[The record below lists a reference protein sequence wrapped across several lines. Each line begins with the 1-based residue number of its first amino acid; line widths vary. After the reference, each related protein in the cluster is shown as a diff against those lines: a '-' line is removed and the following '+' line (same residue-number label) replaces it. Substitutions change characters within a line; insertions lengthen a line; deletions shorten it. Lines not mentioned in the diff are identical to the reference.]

1 MNLSIL
7 FDRIARNQKQRQ
19 HSRVADYRSLVAQI
33 ADGQEPDPAQIDELL
48 ASNGKTVDDLKAD
61 VDLHIKRLAWRK
73 EYDALPGLAKERKV
87 LEKQIAEA
95 DKVLEAADAHHT
107 EVTTPLYY
115 RLGAIKEATR
125 LGNHAC
131 DELRRTCNDQELL
144 DELAQVHAEH
154 TKAHNRH
161 MKLQIDS
168 RQMCET
174 AESDRAEAKRQTWP
188 TETAR
193 YLEHAETLDERR
205 QELEAQIPDAQQAV
219 ENLVR
224 REKEIMDRMLAV

>member
-1 MNLSIL
+1 MNLTTL
-7 FDRIARNQKQRQ
+7 FDRITRSQKQRQ

-33 ADGQEPDPAQIDELL
+33 ANGQEPDPAQIDELL
-48 ASNGKTVDDLKAD
+48 TAHGKTVDDLKAD
-61 VDLHIKRLAWRK
+61 VELHNQRVAWRK
-73 EYDALPGLAKERKV
+73 EYGALPALAKERSV
-87 LEKQIAEA
+87 LEMQIAEA

-144 DELAQVHAEH
+144 DELAKVRAEH
-154 TKAHNRH
+154 KDAHNRN
-161 MKLQIDS
+161 MRLQLDS
-168 RQMCET
+168 RRMRET

-193 YLEHAETLDERR
+193 YLEHADTLDERR
-205 QELEAQIPDAQQAV
+205 QELEAQIPEAQQAV

-224 REKEIMDRMLAV
+224 REKEIMERMLVV